1 MHSHY
6 GCNSPELRQSR
17 RKGTNRDMQVHIWCL
32 TGTTYMYAC
41 SQPGI
46 RVRYGALRGVTP
58 LAVRPGAV
66 LEGAILRYALMH

>member
-1 MHSHY
+1 MAERYALVH
-6 GCNSPELRQSR
+6 SR
-17 RKGTNRDMQVHIWCL
+17 RIGIYMLIQVHFWCL
-32 TGTTYMYAC
+32 TGTIYMYAC